1 MKSKYLFIT
10 FLFFTMAACS
20 GESETDLTPQ
30 IEADTSQNQFFA
42 NLFEL
47 CGETFSG
54 EATYPDDPDHE
65 LVGVELS
72 ATIDTCTE
80 EEIRVSFNAGEDES
94 RTWVFTRSEEG
105 LHLRHEHQNQ
115 NGTDQ
120 DESGYGGFANDEGSA
135 TTQYFPA
142 DEETSEM
149 IPEASTNV
157 WMVEIQSETG
167 DLIYYLERNEQP
179 RFRAELSMN

>member
-1 MKSKYLFIT
+1 MKSKYLLTT
-10 FLFFTMAACS
+10 FLFFLIAACS

-30 IEADTSQNQFFA
+30 LEADTPQEEFFA

-80 EEIRVSFNAGEDES
+80 EEIRVSFSAGEDES
-94 RTWVFTRSEEG
+94 RNWIFTRSEEG
-105 LHLRHEHQNQ
+105 LHLRHEHQNPDGSAQ
-115 NGTDQ
+115 EET
-120 DESGYGGFANDEGSA
+120 GYGGFANDEGSS

-157 WMVEIQSETG
+157 WMVEIQPETG
-167 DLIYYLERNEQP
+167 EMVYYLERNDKP
-179 RFRAELSMN
+179 RFRAELALN

>member
-1 MKSKYLFIT
+1 MNIKQIMPILFLFIIS
-10 FLFFTMAACS
+10 ACS

-30 IEADTSQNQFFA
+30 LEVDSSQNKFFA

-54 EATYPDDPDHE
+54 EATFPDDPDHD
-65 LVGVELS
+65 LVGEELS
-72 ATIDTCTE
+72 ATISTCTE
-80 EEIRVSFNAGEDES
+80 EEIRVSFTAGEDES

-105 LHLRHEHQNQ
+105 LHLLHEHQNP
-115 NGTDQ
+115 NGTAQ
-120 DESGYGGFANDEGSA
+120 DETGYGGFANDEGSA

>member
-1 MKSKYLFIT
+1 MKTKYLFPI
-10 FLFFTMAACS
+10 FLFLIAAACS

-30 IEADTSQNQFFA
+30 LEADSPQDQFFA

-54 EATYPDDPDHE
+54 EATHPDDPDHE

-105 LHLRHEHQNQ
+105 LHLRHEHQNPE
-115 NGTDQ
+115 GTEQ

-157 WMVEIQSETG
+157 WMVEVQPEAG
-167 DLIYYLERNEQP
+167 ELIYYLERDEQP